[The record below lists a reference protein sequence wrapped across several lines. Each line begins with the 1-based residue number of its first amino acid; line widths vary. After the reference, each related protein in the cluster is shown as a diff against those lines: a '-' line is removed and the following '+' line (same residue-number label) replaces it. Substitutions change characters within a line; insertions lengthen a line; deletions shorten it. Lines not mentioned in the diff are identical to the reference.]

1 VTRIR
6 SITIFSVPAGW
17 SRRKLISG
25 MEGDALSVLE
35 ALEDTDLDIWTTRIS
50 LPRLPPGID
59 PVSVASAVQEL
70 LDDHDITFAAPLHMD
85 LRDERIWRLA
95 EALQYED
102 VFASVRLAEADWA
115 DLAARLILRV
125 SEADPFY
132 AAKLGVE
139 LKGGIESSPYYPI
152 SVAAARGFGISLI
165 YLDELSQGYRRGRL
179 REAVSDVRRWSIGV
193 GRSIERASGMRF
205 LGVDMSPSPWME
217 DSVGGLLE
225 ELSGTRIPSPGTM
238 YVIWRINEAV
248 WDGMDDMS
256 IGYNELM
263 LPLAEDNVLK
273 ERGRE
278 GLRATDLL
286 RMTAACVAGL
296 DMVVLPGDI
305 DAGILRGLILDQY
318 AIREVKGRPM
328 GTRLIVYPGASVG
341 DVVPL
346 GIFGD
351 VPVIGI

>member
-1 VTRIR
+1 
-6 SITIFSVPAGW
+6 
-17 SRRKLISG
+17 
-25 MEGDALSVLE
+25 
-35 ALEDTDLDIWTTRIS
+35 
-50 LPRLPPGID
+50 
-59 PVSVASAVQEL
+59 
-70 LDDHDITFAAPLHMD
+70 
-85 LRDERIWRLA
+85 
-95 EALQYED
+95 
-102 VFASVRLAEADWA
+102 
-115 DLAARLILRV
+115 
-125 SEADPFY
+125 
-132 AAKLGVE
+132 
-139 LKGGIESSPYYPI
+139 
-152 SVAAARGFGISLI
+152 
-165 YLDELSQGYRRGRL
+165 
-179 REAVSDVRRWSIGV
+179 
-193 GRSIERASGMRF
+193 
-205 LGVDMSPSPWME
+205 
-217 DSVGGLLE
+217 
-225 ELSGTRIPSPGTM
+225 PSPGIM

-305 DAGILRGLILDQY
+305 DAGILKGLILDQY